1 MTILKTEHKS
11 FSLFA
16 AAAFASVAAL
26 TAMQASAVT
35 VDFAGQS
42 RKVLEYAGDKQTGLD
57 RIFVVY
63 DASELSEMI
72 ISGLSGRPTIQRYS
86 NLGGGYAEPV
96 NFDFSGTEARVANP
110 AGDMGY
116 IIEDAGKSTFIWV
129 VNYLPHLFT
138 ISALNPSSESNCD
151 NTLIAAE
158 GNGGAIH
165 YYTIDG
171 RQKELSREIQLQ
183 YNNLEWSDDSENFI
197 RTQNI
202 KTLDHLTNPISITP
216 PLYCNSDFTLSG
228 DRFLEAWGIGQTIT
242 SQAFIANGVAVHTT
256 CEQTNAPDNN
266 PDIPSNMVKADTQ
279 GLGGSAPA
287 DFTFTAYA
295 TDAVIHNEWQIA
307 SDEAFEYVQYRFN
320 QQNLDYTFDQE
331 GTFYVRFV
339 GSNNDGSCEA
349 FGDVYTIEI
358 GSSELR
364 IPNAFS
370 PNGDGVND
378 EWKVGYRSL
387 TEFQC
392 WIFDRYGNQVFHFSD
407 PTMGWDGKYKGKP
420 VKAGVYYYVIEARG
434 ADGKKYKEG
443 GDINIIEFKR
453 NGTTSSGS
461 GAGTTPTN

>member
-1 MTILKTEHKS
+1 MTIFTSSHKL

-16 AAAFASVAAL
+16 AMAIASAATPAF
-26 TAMQASAVT
+26 AVT

-42 RKVLEYAGDKQTGLD
+42 RKVLEYTADKQTGLD
-57 RIFVVY
+57 RIYVVY

-72 ISGLSGRPTIQRYS
+72 VSDLSGRPTIQRYS

-96 NFDFSGTEARVANP
+96 SFEFNGTEARVSNP

-116 IIEDAGKSTFIWV
+116 IIEDSGKSTYIWV
-129 VNYLPHLFT
+129 VNYLPHKFT
-138 ISALNPSSESNCD
+138 LSALNPSVESNCD

-158 GNGGAIH
+158 GDGGPIH

-171 RQKELSREIQLQ
+171 RQKELSRELQLQ

-197 RTQNI
+197 QTQAV

-216 PLYCNSDFTLSG
+216 PLYCNSDFILKG
-228 DRFLEAWGIGQTIT
+228 DRFLEAWGMGLQVT
-242 SQAFIANGVAVHTT
+242 SPAFIANGVAVHTT
-256 CEQTNAPDNN
+256 CEQTNAPDDN
-266 PDIPSNMVKADTQ
+266 PDVPSNMVKADTQ

-287 DFTFTAYA
+287 DFTFSAFA

-307 SDEAFEYVQYRFN
+307 SDEGFEYIQYRFN
-320 QQNLDYTFDQE
+320 QQNLEYTFDQE

-339 GSNNDGSCEA
+339 GSNNDGTCEA
-349 FGDVYTIEI
+349 YGDVYTIEI

-387 TEFQC
+387 TEFNC
-392 WIFDRYGNQVFHFSD
+392 WIFDRYGNQVFQFSD
-407 PTMGWDGKYKGKP
+407 PSQGWDGKYKGKP

-434 ADGKKYKEG
+434 ADGKKYKKG

-453 NGTTSSGS
+453 NGVSSGTGSGS
-461 GAGTTPTN
+461 GTGTSPAD